1 MLAPGLDADIVA
13 RVVSAMLGGQWL
25 TGASR
30 RALAAETG
38 LSLPE
43 VGRHVEAALVTVQG
57 AMGPDVAEMAHAS
70 VARLERWA
78 EQASRG
84 VSPAEAATL
93 GCFPVAPDLKTAGAL
108 LRTANE
114 IAGTIR
120 PTQVL
125 NLIDASGAPKG
136 VLAEMGEALARVA
149 SAYPEAAGALQE
161 AVRSVGGPA
170 LRPATATIAAQ
181 LEQHAVVESYPEWLL
196 QVREDSD
203 ERNALEVLWCTM
215 PLHSAES
222 TRAEVCEWGDEVVRR
237 ARG

>member
-1 MLAPGLDADIVA
+1 MLAPGLDADVVA

-43 VGRHVEAALVTVQG
+43 VGRHVEAALATVQG
-57 AMGPDVAEMAHAS
+57 AMSEDVAEMALAS

-78 EQASRG
+78 EQAQRG
-84 VSPAEAATL
+84 VSPAEAAAL

-120 PTQVL
+120 PAQSVT
-125 NLIDASGAPKG
+125 LIDASGAPRG
-136 VLAEMGEALARVA
+136 VLAEMGEALSRVA
-149 SAYPEAAGALQE
+149 SAYPEVAGALQD

-181 LEQHAVVESYPEWLL
+181 LEQHVVVESYPEWLL
-196 QVREDSD
+196 ETQGEARD
-203 ERNALEVLWCTM
+203 ALEVLWLTM
-215 PLHSAES
+215 PSHSAETS
-222 TRAEVCEWGDEVVRR
+222 RDEVREWAGELVRR
-237 ARG
+237 VE